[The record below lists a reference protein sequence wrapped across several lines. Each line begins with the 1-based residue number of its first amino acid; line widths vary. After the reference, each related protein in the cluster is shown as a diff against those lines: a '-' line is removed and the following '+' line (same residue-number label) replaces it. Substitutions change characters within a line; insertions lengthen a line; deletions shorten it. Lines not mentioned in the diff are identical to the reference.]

1 MNRQEKVA
9 SVEFIRD
16 AMNASPHVILAS
28 FSGLSVNE
36 ATELRRR
43 VRASGGNY
51 KVIKNRLAKLALE
64 GTGAEPLRDKLTGP
78 CALAYHPE
86 DPVGLAKALQE
97 FAKDHPALT
106 LVGGVVDAKDVL
118 ETADVEALSKMPGL
132 PELRAQLLAMIN
144 SPATTLLRLVATPG
158 TQLARVI
165 DARREAIDGQE
176 S

>member
-1 MNRQEKVA
+1 MNREQKVA

-43 VRASGGNY
+43 VRASGGQY

-64 GTGAEPLRDKLTGP
+64 GTGAEPLREKLSGP
-78 CALAYHPE
+78 CALAYHE
-86 DPVGLAKALQE
+86 DDPVGLAKVLQE

-118 ETADVEALSKMPGL
+118 EATDVVALSKMPAL

-144 SPATTLLRLVATPG
+144 SPATTLLRLVSTPG

-165 DARREAIDGQE
+165 DARRGALAENE
-176 S
+176 